1 MKGKNMVCTG
11 FEEAAQSHYRDDVRG
26 GRFSI
31 KAGSRKGHLTQ
42 GYPESISELR
52 GVKGERER
60 KGEGQR
66 EIKGKREANIA

>member
-1 MKGKNMVCTG
+1 MVCTG
-11 FEEAAQSHYRDDVRG
+11 NSRNSTITYKDDVRG

-52 GVKGERER
+52 GVKEERER